1 MIGCSERYISEY
13 IDGDLSPA
21 IACELERH
29 LWTCADCRALL
40 REYQT
45 LVSVTRLLGQRRA
58 CKRSPDVMEAR
69 LTQT

>member
-13 IDGDLSPA
+13 IDGELSPA

-45 LVSVTRLLGQRRA
+45 LVSVTRLLGPRQAREP
-58 CKRSPDVMEAR
+58 SPDFTKAR
-69 LTQT
+69 LT